1 MVKSSITYEP
11 GFRTQAI
18 HEPSGNVI
26 LTDAPKD
33 NNGKGEAF
41 SPTDLVATA
50 LGSCMC
56 TIMGIVAE
64 RQGINLEGLKVETA
78 KYMSSDSPRRII
90 KVELKI
96 YLPIPEDHPEAK
108 RLVAGAK
115 GCPVHHSLH
124 PDIETPIEWIW
135 AK

>member
-1 MVKSSITYEP
+1 MH
-11 GFRTQAI
+11 A
-18 HEPSGNVI
+18 PSGNEIV
-26 LTDAPKD
+26 TDAPVD

-56 TIMGIVAE
+56 TIMGIIAE
-64 RQGINLEGLKVETA
+64 RQGLSLDGLRVETE
-78 KYMSSDSPRRII
+78 KHMSEDTPRRIV

-96 YLPIPEDHPEAK
+96 FVPLEESNPESK

-115 GCPVHHSLH
+115 SCPVHHSLH
-124 PDIETPIEWIW
+124 PDIETPIEWVW
-135 AK
+135 LG